1 MKNKMNG
8 SFYPSCDSKN
18 TSFLK
23 GQALDGE
30 IYINNHNLVFQRI
43 VFFFRTKTRLVI
55 PLNNIER
62 VECCT
67 LNGFLPYGVCVFTKD
82 KKEYVLGHVQN
93 QKLKDFIMYAKAGG
107 VNEISDS
114 AIKKS
119 NIMRKVLG
127 IIGIILAIFVIWI
140 SILVA
145 KDFKQE
151 DIILDE
157 LEIINNSNSSSN
169 IDMTIKST
177 GDYSKV
183 ELAMKEYYQDL
194 FANKRIFNNN
204 RAEKLFNT
212 FTPLYLKKNKDKLED
227 LKLVSMI
234 DSKTKELNVAT
245 NKIIDMLN
253 SDYIM
258 SYVYK
263 YKLDSYYNDFYHDN
277 MVSSNDDVYQEEW
290 RQLLDDNALKAG
302 YLKRIVNILIDYSDK
317 WYIENNNLY
326 FTDDEILEEY
336 NTLYELIYDDELND
350 DIPEVVM

>member
-1 MKNKMNG
+1 
-8 SFYPSCDSKN
+8 
-18 TSFLK
+18 
-23 GQALDGE
+23 
-30 IYINNHNLVFQRI
+30 
-43 VFFFRTKTRLVI
+43 
-55 PLNNIER
+55 
-62 VECCT
+62 
-67 LNGFLPYGVCVFTKD
+67 
-82 KKEYVLGHVQN
+82 
-93 QKLKDFIMYAKAGG
+93 
-107 VNEISDS
+107 
-114 AIKKS
+114 
-119 NIMRKVLG
+119 
-127 IIGIILAIFVIWI
+127 
-140 SILVA
+140 
-145 KDFKQE
+145 
-151 DIILDE
+151 
-157 LEIINNSNSSSN
+157 
-169 IDMTIKST
+169 MTIKST

-302 YLKRIVNILIDYSDK
+302 YLKRVVDILIDYSDK

-326 FTDDEILEEY
+326 FTNEKISNLS
-336 NTLYELIYDDELND
+336 NPIKQIVFL
-350 DIPEVVM
+350 